1 MQPATRCVACVACAA
16 ASLVALLACN
26 AARTGTTDSS
36 AANPGGAAPP
46 PQASAPAADTAA
58 PVTLRT
64 DASRYAPGA
73 RVGLTIVSR
82 SDARYAFNPCPRRL
96 EQEAGGAWRA
106 VEEAAR
112 MCTMEAW
119 ILEPRATRTAT
130 TELPSPL
137 AAGRYRVV
145 IELTREGATPP
156 ARGAHAVTAVSAP
169 FDVAP

>member
-1 MQPATRCVACVACAA
+1 MRQSVRAIACAA
-16 ASLVALLACN
+16 ASLAALLACN
-26 AARTGTTDSS
+26 ASRS
-36 AANPGGAAPP
+36 GAADSAGADGSATPS
-46 PQASAPAADTAA
+46 PQTSAPAADTSG

-73 RVGLTIVSR
+73 RVGLTIVNR

-106 VEEAAR
+106 VEEPAR

-119 ILEPRATRTAT
+119 LLEPRGTRTAT
-130 TELPSPL
+130 TELPSTL

-156 ARGAHAVTAVSAP
+156 AQGAHAVTAVSAP